1 MARNKHP
8 EVTINRIVDTATTL
22 FMKKGYEATTIQDII
37 NELGD
42 LSKGAIYHHFK
53 SKDEIVIAV
62 AEKMYGDTNEMVM
75 KIRDN
80 PSLNGLEK
88 LKQLTVCTLKN
99 PSQKIF
105 LDAVPNVMKN
115 PRFFMMQMYDTI
127 NRDVPQILEPVIR
140 QGMRDGSIV
149 TENPR
154 QLAEVIM
161 LLANVW
167 LNPVV
172 FESTKEELAKKFHY
186 LQKLSGFM
194 GVPVLDDELLD
205 VVEEYRALLE
215 KARHRAI

>member
-140 QGMRDGSIV
+140 QGMQDGSIV

-215 KARHRAI
+215 KARHRAK